1 MEETLEAAYLRLLY
15 ISKFPEAKLGR
26 LLAEYGSLT
35 AVKSAVEN
43 ATIAGINHFEREAL
57 RNLGVRPP
65 SSNSLLD
72 KTHHWLEGNDN
83 HLLSFDSPNYPPLLK
98 QIHCPPPLLYVTGNP
113 MALQNACC
121 AMVGSRKASPYG
133 LRVAGWLANE
143 LASLGLTIVSG
154 MALGIDSRSH
164 EMALS
169 ADGTT
174 VAVLGC
180 GVDVLYPKQNAK
192 LKDEIRLS
200 GALISEYPL
209 GTQPRPHHFPR
220 RNRIISGISLG
231 LIVVEAAERSGS
243 LITARQAMEQGRDV
257 FAVPG
262 QIGTRHSTGSH
273 KLIKDG
279 AKLIE
284 CAADVTET
292 ILASWHHER
301 EPFFY
306 NQEKQDPSSNKKT
319 GELNGR
325 VLAAITEPDCLLQ
338 SIADRADLSV
348 TEVQCALLE
357 LEISGLVQ
365 IKGGRA
371 SRNL

>member
-1 MEETLEAAYLRLLY
+1 MEETIEAAYLRLLY

-43 ATIAGINHFEREAL
+43 STIAGINRFEREAL
-57 RNLGVRPP
+57 RDLGAHP
-65 SSNSLLD
+65 SPSNPLLD
-72 KTHHWLEGNDN
+72 QTYRWVEGSDN
-83 HLLSFDSPNYPPLLK
+83 HLLSFDSPNYPSLLK
-98 QIHCPPPLLYVTGNP
+98 HIHCPPPLLYVTGDP
-113 MALQNACC
+113 LALQSACC
-121 AMVGSRKASPYG
+121 AMVGSRKASQYG

-169 ADGTT
+169 AGGTT
-174 VAVLGC
+174 VAAVGC

-262 QIGTRHSTGSH
+262 QIGTRHSKGSH
-273 KLIKDG
+273 KLIKEG

-284 CAADVTET
+284 CAADVTES
-292 ILASWHHER
+292 ILNGWHHDQEPSFYQR
-301 EPFFY
+301 EQP
-306 NQEKQDPSSNKKT
+306 DPSSNSET
-319 GELNGR
+319 VGLNGR
-325 VLAAITEPDCLLQ
+325 VLEAITEPDCLLQ
-338 SIADRADLSV
+338 NIVERADLSIA
-348 TEVQCALLE
+348 EVQCALLE
-357 LEISGLVQ
+357 LEISGLVEIQ
-365 IKGGRA
+365 GGRA